1 MWFEFYYMENEKFK
15 RWVASL
21 YEDYNIHLSTKPTF
35 EDLVKDCIQLKG
47 NSIAEY
53 LFQALKQGWIANN
66 YLDENYNKVFEKYFS
81 DNRHYYYTEMEQY
94 LLDENEVGFSTYF
107 DQTNREEV
115 ENSNKEMMLS
125 IGAIEFTD
133 WRNQCI
139 KDAFENQEEIEA
151 CVFDIEDNNAT
162 AFIILPKEFQ
172 LPQNEYMEDYYI
184 KADIPVKE
192 FFNNSKSHF
201 SKEDYKEFEFKNI
214 RAKIKSI
221 NDGYITLTRIDN
233 GK

>member
-1 MWFEFYYMENEKFK
+1 MENEKFK

-53 LFQALKQGWIANN
+53 LFQALKQGWKANN
-66 YLDENYNKVFEKYFS
+66 YFDEDYDKVFEKYFS
-81 DNRHYYYTEMEQY
+81 VDRHFYYTEMEQY
-94 LLDENEVGFSTYF
+94 LLKDNDVQMEINYNQPLANEIPAKDNT
-107 DQTNREEV
+107 E
-115 ENSNKEMMLS
+115 S
-125 IGAIEFTD
+125 ISFFE

-139 KDAFENQEEIEA
+139 KMAFENQEEIEA

-192 FFNNSKSHF
+192 FFNNSKNHF